1 MNMSEKD
8 FNQLA
13 DTLKPKPKYLKN
25 CLNAFIFGGSIGLI
39 GQILIRFYMNIFEM
53 TEKEAATPM
62 IVTII
67 FISCVLTGLG
77 IFDKIAKHAGA
88 GSFIPITG
96 FANAMTSAALES
108 KTEGIVLG
116 IASNM
121 FKLGGAVITFGIVA
135 AYVMGVIRY
144 VLFNG

>member
-1 MNMSEKD
+1 
-8 FNQLA
+8 
-13 DTLKPKPKYLKN
+13 
-25 CLNAFIFGGSIGLI
+25 
-39 GQILIRFYMNIFEM
+39 
-53 TEKEAATPM
+53 M